1 MITFRV
7 TEDKIKEYL
16 GKSFTDAIH
25 PFRSRRINLL
35 LISNVLLWS
44 GVAFLP
50 GYYLLERGF
59 HRGIFLMFI
68 AFVLIGIGMIML
80 IYFTIRSQFWSEC
93 VPKMRELVTDQ
104 QLLWLNSIT
113 PDKTVTRWS
122 RTPKNKL
129 SEVNFLMLAFLKKHG
144 TSQAFYKTVQS
155 MGSSNSAAITFKRLA
170 RKVVYDQSIIQKE
183 GSDFK
188 YVPWEFKIVDKNN
201 KAVATTEIAKM
212 EKLLNKLWEKL
223 IDNYL
228 NEEMG

>member
-7 TEDKIKEYL
+7 SEDKIKEYL
-16 GKSFTDAIH
+16 GEDFVYVINPMKSPRFKLLPIMM
-25 PFRSRRINLL
+25 LL
-35 LISNVLLWS
+35 LLLLPLFSIFAGIQLGFSTPLLGVLFMSSTILVVTPS
-44 GVAFLP
+44 LM
-50 GYYLLERGF
+50 YHQLKS
-59 HRGIFLMFI
+59 IFFM
-68 AFVLIGIGMIML
+68 
-80 IYFTIRSQFWSEC
+80 SC
-93 VPKMRELVTDQ
+93 VPKMRKLVTDQ

-113 PDKTVTRWS
+113 PDETVTRLG
-122 RTPKNKL
+122 RTPKNQL
-129 SEVNFLMLAFLKKHG
+129 SEVNFSMLAFLKKHG

-228 NEEMG
+228 NEEIG

>member
-7 TEDKIKEYL
+7 TEQKLNEYL
-16 GKSFTDAIH
+16 GDDFVYALDPKKSPRFKLFPIMM
-25 PFRSRRINLL
+25 LL
-35 LISNVLLWS
+35 LLLLPLFSILSGIQLGFSTPLLGVLFMSSTILVVTPS
-44 GVAFLP
+44 LM
-50 GYYLLERGF
+50 YHQLKS
-59 HRGIFLMFI
+59 IFFM
-68 AFVLIGIGMIML
+68 
-80 IYFTIRSQFWSEC
+80 SC
-93 VPKMRELVTDQ
+93 VPKMRKLVTDQ

-113 PDKTVTRWS
+113 PDETVTRLG
-122 RTPKNKL
+122 RTPKNQL
-129 SEVNFLMLAFLKKHG
+129 SEVNFSMLAFLKKNG

>member
-7 TEDKIKEYL
+7 TEQKLNEYL
-16 GKSFTDAIH
+16 GDDFVYALDPKKSPRFKLFPIMM
-25 PFRSRRINLL
+25 LL
-35 LISNVLLWS
+35 LLLLPLFSILSGIQLGFSTPLLGVLFMSSTILVVTPS
-44 GVAFLP
+44 LM
-50 GYYLLERGF
+50 YHQLKS
-59 HRGIFLMFI
+59 IFFM
-68 AFVLIGIGMIML
+68 
-80 IYFTIRSQFWSEC
+80 SC
-93 VPKMRELVTDQ
+93 VPKMRKLVTDQ
-104 QLLWLNSIT
+104 QLLWLNST
-113 PDKTVTRWS
+113 QETVTRLG
-122 RTPKNKL
+122 RTPKNQL
-129 SEVNFLMLAFLKKHG
+129 SEVNFSMLAFLKKNG

>member
-7 TEDKIKEYL
+7 TEQKLNEYL
-16 GKSFTDAIH
+16 GDDFVYALDPKKSPRFKLFPIMM
-25 PFRSRRINLL
+25 LL
-35 LISNVLLWS
+35 LLLLPLFSILSGIQLGFSTPLLGVLFMSSTILVVTPS
-44 GVAFLP
+44 LM
-50 GYYLLERGF
+50 YHQLKS
-59 HRGIFLMFI
+59 IFFM
-68 AFVLIGIGMIML
+68 
-80 IYFTIRSQFWSEC
+80 SC
-93 VPKMRELVTDQ
+93 VPKMRKLVTDQ

-113 PDKTVTRWS
+113 PDETVTRLG
-122 RTPKNKL
+122 RTPKNQL
-129 SEVNFLMLAFLKKHG
+129 SEVNFSMLAFLKKHG